1 MLIGAISNCPLLFPS
16 GVLDTFWPGGSSFG
30 VMSFYLFIFS
40 MGFSRQEY
48 WSGLT
53 FPFLV
58 NHVLSELF
66 TVTCLS
72 WVALHSMTH
81 SFIELR
87 KPFCHNKTVIHK
99 RDEVKKVKSEVSQSC
114 LSLWDPMDYSLRG
127 SSVHGIF
134 QTRILEW
141 VAISFS
147 RGSSWPQGLNPDLL
161 HHRQMLHHL
170 SHQGSPKGMNSVP
183 KLNCTTV
190 NFSFLWSFYN
200 VGSIFICFLSPMYS

>member
-1 MLIGAISNCPLLFPS
+1 
-16 GVLDTFWPGGSSFG
+16 
-30 VMSFYLFIFS
+30 

-134 QTRILEW
+134 QARVLEW
-141 VAISFS
+141 GAIAFS
-147 RGSSWPQGLNPDLL
+147 PIILSKDQTPPLRGLAPPHQTSPASALLLTSLHPCGLSQTL
-161 HHRQMLHHL
+161 
-170 SHQGSPKGMNSVP
+170 
-183 KLNCTTV
+183 
-190 NFSFLWSFYN
+190 
-200 VGSIFICFLSPMYS
+200 

>member
-1 MLIGAISNCPLLFPS
+1 MPSSRRSSQPRDRTQISHTTGRFF
-16 GVLDTFWPGGSSFG
+16 TIWAT
-30 VMSFYLFIFS
+30 
-40 MGFSRQEY
+40 REAQKY

-81 SFIELR
+81 SFIELC

-99 RDEVKKVKSEVSQSC
+99 RDEEKKVKSEVSQC
-114 LSLWDPMDYSLRG
+114 LWDPMDYSLRG
-127 SSVHGIF
+127 STVHGIF

-147 RGSSWPQGLNPDLL
+147 RGSSWPRDQTQISCIIG
-161 HHRQMLHHL
+161 RCFTIWATREAQ
-170 SHQGSPKGMNSVP
+170 KGWIVYRN
-183 KLNCTTV
+183 
-190 NFSFLWSFYN
+190 
-200 VGSIFICFLSPMYS
+200 